1 MKANILTASLVEIRR
16 NVEKIAS
23 AFDAVSPEGLS
34 GTGTRMEKINKGV
47 ATARWSMTPVGGGQ
61 REKTPS
67 WRRTKDLHAIMREV
81 ALLTQRCLMST

>member
-1 MKANILTASLVEIRR
+1 MFTTHDECHACVKKLTKCQILVVGETMKANILTASLVEIRR

-47 ATARWSMTPVGGGQ
+47 ATAR
-61 REKTPS
+61 
-67 WRRTKDLHAIMREV
+67 
-81 ALLTQRCLMST
+81 